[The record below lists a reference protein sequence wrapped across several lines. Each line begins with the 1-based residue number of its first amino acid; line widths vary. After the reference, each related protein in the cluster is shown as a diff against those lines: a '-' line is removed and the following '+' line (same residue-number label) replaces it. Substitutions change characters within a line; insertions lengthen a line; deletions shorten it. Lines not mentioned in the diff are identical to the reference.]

1 MRRNL
6 LDCVA
11 RTISDHNNTNVTNV
25 YAGYFHSLRG
35 PNTAFSTV
43 SEAQLTHTL
52 LWSPLSHPRI
62 FAGTICIVHADMVLA
77 IDVAI
82 DKQALEEIAAVRTA
96 HGSA

>member
-25 YAGYFHSLRG
+25 YAGYFHSLRE